1 MSLKLLGTKKIKIII
16 NNDNKYIN
24 EHVNEYINNKNNNND
39 NNKGI

>member
-1 MSLKLLGTKKIKIII
+1 MSLKLLGTKKKIIII

>member
-1 MSLKLLGTKKIKIII
+1 MSLKLLGTKKIIIII
-16 NNDNKYIN
+16 NNYNKYIN